1 MMTSKTEPK
10 QLEEISLSSLKDLKM
25 LAFDFDGVFTDNH
38 VYIDQNG
45 IESVKC
51 SREDG
56 IGLNLVR
63 ELGIK
68 TIIISSE
75 TNKVVSKRADKL
87 KIECFQSISDK
98 GKTLL
103 SLCEER
109 KIKAKD
115 VAFLGNDI
123 NDISAFK
130 VAGLALG
137 VNDSNK
143 SILEFVDFLTNKR
156 GGKGAVREL
165 CDLVY
170 LAKGGQNG

>member
-1 MMTSKTEPK
+1 M
-10 QLEEISLSSLKDLKM
+10 
-25 LAFDFDGVFTDNH
+25 
-38 VYIDQNG
+38 
-45 IESVKC
+45 
-51 SREDG
+51 
-56 IGLNLVR
+56 
-63 ELGIK
+63 
-68 TIIISSE
+68 
-75 TNKVVSKRADKL
+75 
-87 KIECFQSISDK
+87 
-98 GKTLL
+98 
-103 SLCEER
+103 
-109 KIKAKD
+109 
-115 VAFLGNDI
+115 AFLGNDI